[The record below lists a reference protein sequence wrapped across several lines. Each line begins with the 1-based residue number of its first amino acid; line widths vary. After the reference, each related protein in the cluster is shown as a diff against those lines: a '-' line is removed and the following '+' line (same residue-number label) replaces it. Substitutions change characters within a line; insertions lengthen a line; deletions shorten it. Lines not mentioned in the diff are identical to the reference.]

1 MKLICYRGI
10 MVFKY
15 KTENIWSQVHLAI
28 YNTNIPYNTIY
39 NTNVI
44 CQKVMYTPMTVI
56 DFN

>member
-1 MKLICYRGI
+1 